1 MKRLIEIQQ
10 ALKVSKDSFNKF
22 GGFPYRSASQILE
35 KVKPLLAEKKL
46 SVLLSDNLE
55 CYANRVFLRATAG
68 VYDESGTCIAAS
80 TSSAELDQHKGM
92 SKEQQT
98 GSASSYARKYALC
111 GLFAIDDSSAD
122 PDSMQPIQVTTQ
134 QQESTQQQVSIPQ
147 ELQKIADADRQKIT
161 EDILSAETYE
171 SVKEL
176 LAINGIDIK
185 SKDWA
190 DLRNKLNEK
199 FAKK

>member
-10 ALKVSKDSFNKF
+10 ALKVSKDSFNNF
-22 GGFPYRSASQILE
+22 GGFPYRSASKILE

-55 CYANRVFLRATAG
+55 CYADRVFLRATAG

-80 TSSAELDQHKGM
+80 TSAAELDQHKGM

-134 QQESTQQQVSIPQ
+134 QQVSIPQ
-147 ELQKIADADRQKIT
+147 ELQNMADADRQKIT
-161 EDILSAETYE
+161 EDILNAETYE
-171 SVKEL
+171 RVKEL
-176 LAINGIDIK
+176 LTINGIDIK

>member
-35 KVKPLLAEKKL
+35 KVKPLLAERKL
-46 SVLLSDNLE
+46 SVLLSDTLE
-55 CYANRVFLRATAG
+55 CYANRVFLSATAG

-80 TSSAELDQHKGM
+80 TSAAELDQHKGM

-134 QQESTQQQVSIPQ
+134 QQASIPQ
-147 ELQKIADADRQKIT
+147 ELQNTADRQKIM
-161 EDILSAETYE
+161 EDILSAETYV

-176 LAINGIDIK
+176 LSINGIDIK

>member
-10 ALKVSKDSFNKF
+10 ALKVSKDNINKF
-22 GGFPYRSASQILE
+22 GGFTYRSASQILE

-80 TSSAELDQHKGM
+80 TSAAELDQHKGM

-122 PDSMQPIQVTTQ
+122 PDSMQPIQVT
-134 QQESTQQQVSIPQ
+134 SQQQVSISQ
-147 ELQKIADADRQKIT
+147 EIQSLADEDRQRIT
-161 EDILSAETYE
+161 KDILSAETYE
-171 SVKEL
+171 RVKEL
-176 LAINGIDIK
+176 LTINGIDIK

>member
-10 ALKVSKDSFNKF
+10 ALKVSKDNFNKF

-35 KVKPLLAEKKL
+35 KAKPLLAEKKL

-55 CYANRVFLRATAG
+55 CYANRVFLRATASI
-68 VYDESGTCIAAS
+68 YDESGTCIAAS
-80 TSSAELDQHKGM
+80 TSAAELDQHKGM

-134 QQESTQQQVSIPQ
+134 QQASIPQ
-147 ELQKIADADRQKIT
+147 ELQNTADRQKIT

-171 SVKEL
+171 NVKEL

>member
-10 ALKVSKDSFNKF
+10 ALKVSKDNINKF
-22 GGFPYRSASQILE
+22 GGFTYRSASQILE

-80 TSSAELDQHKGM
+80 TSAAELDQHKGM

-122 PDSMQPIQVTTQ
+122 PDSMQPIQVT
-134 QQESTQQQVSIPQ
+134 SQQQVSISQ
-147 ELQKIADADRQKIT
+147 EIQSLSDEDRQRIT
-161 EDILSAETYE
+161 KDILSAETYE
-171 SVKEL
+171 RVKEL
-176 LAINGIDIK
+176 LTINGIDIK

-190 DLRNKLNEK
+190 DLRDKLNEK

>member
-10 ALKVSKDSFNKF
+10 ALKVSKDNFNEF

-35 KVKPLLAEKKL
+35 KAKPLLAEKKL

-55 CYANRVFLRATAG
+55 CYANRVFLRATASI
-68 VYDESGTCIAAS
+68 YDESGTCIAAS
-80 TSSAELDQHKGM
+80 TSAAELDQHKGM

-134 QQESTQQQVSIPQ
+134 QQASIPQ
-147 ELQKIADADRQKIT
+147 ELQNTADRQKIT

-171 SVKEL
+171 NVKEL

>member
-10 ALKVSKDSFNKF
+10 ALKVSKDNFNNF

-35 KVKPLLAEKKL
+35 KVKPLLAERKL

-80 TSSAELDQHKGM
+80 TSAAELDQHKGM

-122 PDSMQPIQVTTQ
+122 PDSMQPIQIT
-134 QQESTQQQVSIPQ
+134 TQQQVSIPQ
-147 ELQKIADADRQKIT
+147 ELQNSADRQKIT
-161 EDILSAETYE
+161 EEVLSAETYE

>member
-10 ALKVSKDSFNKF
+10 ALKVSKDNFNKF

-55 CYANRVFLRATAG
+55 CYANRVFLRATASI
-68 VYDESGTCIAAS
+68 YDESGTCISAS
-80 TSSAELDQHKGM
+80 TSAAELDQHKGM

-122 PDSMQPIQVTTQ
+122 PDSMQPIQVT
-134 QQESTQQQVSIPQ
+134 SQQQVSISQ
-147 ELQKIADADRQKIT
+147 EIQSLTDEDRQRIT
-161 EDILSAETYE
+161 KDILSAETYE
-171 SVKEL
+171 RVKEL
-176 LAINGIDIK
+176 LTINGIDIK

-190 DLRNKLNEK
+190 DLRDKLNEK

>member
-10 ALKVSKDSFNKF
+10 ALKVSKDNFNKF

-80 TSSAELDQHKGM
+80 TSAAELDQHKGM

-111 GLFAIDDSSAD
+111 GLFAIDDSSED
-122 PDSMQPIQVTTQ
+122 PDTPDR
-134 QQESTQQQVSIPQ
+134 E
-147 ELQKIADADRQKIT
+147 KIM
-161 EDILSAETYE
+161 EEILSAETYE

>member
-10 ALKVSKDSFNKF
+10 ALKVSKDNFNKF

-80 TSSAELDQHKGM
+80 TSAAELDQHKGM

-134 QQESTQQQVSIPQ
+134 QQVSIPQ
-147 ELQKIADADRQKIT
+147 ESQKSAGEDRQKIT
-161 EDILSAETYE
+161 NEILRAETYE

-185 SKDWA
+185 SKEWA
-190 DLRNKLNEK
+190 DLRDKLNAK
-199 FAKK
+199 FLKK

>member
-35 KVKPLLAEKKL
+35 KVKPLLAERKL

-80 TSSAELDQHKGM
+80 TSAAELDQHKGM

-134 QQESTQQQVSIPQ
+134 QQESIPQ
-147 ELQKIADADRQKIT
+147 EIQSLADEDRQRIT
-161 EDILSAETYE
+161 KDILSAETYE
-171 SVKEL
+171 RVKEL
-176 LAINGIDIK
+176 LTINGIDIK

-199 FAKK
+199 FSKK

>member
-80 TSSAELDQHKGM
+80 TSAAELDQHKGM

-122 PDSMQPIQVTTQ
+122 PDSMQPIQVT
-134 QQESTQQQVSIPQ
+134 SQQVSIPQ
-147 ELQKIADADRQKIT
+147 EAQNTADRQKIT

-171 SVKEL
+171 NVKEL
-176 LAINGIDIK
+176 LFINDIDIK
-185 SKDWA
+185 SKEWA

>member
-134 QQESTQQQVSIPQ
+134 QQASIPQ
-147 ELQKIADADRQKIT
+147 ELQNTADRQKIT

-171 SVKEL
+171 NVKEL

>member
-10 ALKVSKDSFNKF
+10 ALKVSKDSFNNF
-22 GGFPYRSASQILE
+22 GGFPYRSASKILE

-55 CYANRVFLRATAG
+55 CYADRVFLRATAG

-80 TSSAELDQHKGM
+80 TSAAELDQHKGM

-111 GLFAIDDSSAD
+111 GLFAIDDSSED
-122 PDSMQPIQVTTQ
+122 PDAT
-134 QQESTQQQVSIPQ
+134 
-147 ELQKIADADRQKIT
+147 DRQKVMK
-161 EDILSAETYE
+161 EILSAETYE

-185 SKDWA
+185 SKEWA
-190 DLRNKLNEK
+190 DLRDKLNAK
-199 FAKK
+199 FLKK

>member
-10 ALKVSKDSFNKF
+10 ALKVSKDNINKF
-22 GGFPYRSASQILE
+22 GGFTYRSASQILE
-35 KVKPLLAEKKL
+35 KVKPLLAERKL
-46 SVLLSDNLE
+46 SVLLSDTLE

-80 TSSAELDQHKGM
+80 TSAAELDQHKGM

-122 PDSMQPIQVTTQ
+122 PDSMQPIQVT
-134 QQESTQQQVSIPQ
+134 SQQVSIPQ
-147 ELQKIADADRQKIT
+147 EAQNTADRQKIT

-171 SVKEL
+171 NVKEL
-176 LAINGIDIK
+176 LFINGIDIK
-185 SKDWA
+185 SKEWA

>member
-10 ALKVSKDSFNKF
+10 ALKVSKDNFNKF

-122 PDSMQPIQVTTQ
+122 PDSMQPIQIT
-134 QQESTQQQVSIPQ
+134 TQQQVSIPQ
-147 ELQKIADADRQKIT
+147 ELQNSADRQKIT
-161 EDILSAETYE
+161 EEVLSAETYE

>member
-10 ALKVSKDSFNKF
+10 ALKVSKDNFNKF

-122 PDSMQPIQVTTQ
+122 PDSMQPIQVTSQ
-134 QQESTQQQVSIPQ
+134 QNVDIPQ

-185 SKDWA
+185 SKDWS

>member
-35 KVKPLLAEKKL
+35 KAKPLLAEKKL

-55 CYANRVFLRATAG
+55 CYANRVFLRATASI
-68 VYDESGTCIAAS
+68 YDESGTCIAAS
-80 TSSAELDQHKGM
+80 TSAAELDQHKGM

-134 QQESTQQQVSIPQ
+134 QQASIPQ
-147 ELQKIADADRQKIT
+147 ELQNTADRQKIT

-171 SVKEL
+171 NVKEL

>member
-10 ALKVSKDSFNKF
+10 ALKVSKDNFNKF

-35 KVKPLLAEKKL
+35 KVGPLLAEKKL

-134 QQESTQQQVSIPQ
+134 QQASIPQ
-147 ELQKIADADRQKIT
+147 ELQNTADRQKIT

-171 SVKEL
+171 NVKEL

>member
-134 QQESTQQQVSIPQ
+134 QQASIPQ
-147 ELQKIADADRQKIT
+147 ELQNTADRQKIT

>member
-55 CYANRVFLRATAG
+55 CYANRVFLRATASI
-68 VYDESGTCIAAS
+68 YDESGTCIAAS

-122 PDSMQPIQVTTQ
+122 PDSMQPIQVTSQ
-134 QQESTQQQVSIPQ
+134 QQASIPQ
-147 ELQKIADADRQKIT
+147 ELQNTADRQKIT

-171 SVKEL
+171 NVKEL

-185 SKDWA
+185 SKDWS

>member
-10 ALKVSKDSFNKF
+10 ALKVSKDNFNKF

-35 KVKPLLAEKKL
+35 KAKPLLAEKKL

-55 CYANRVFLRATAG
+55 CYANRVFLRATASI
-68 VYDESGTCIAAS
+68 YDESGTCIAAS

-134 QQESTQQQVSIPQ
+134 QQASIPQ
-147 ELQKIADADRQKIT
+147 ELQNTADRQKIT

-171 SVKEL
+171 NVKEL

>member
-35 KVKPLLAEKKL
+35 KAKPLLAEKKL

-55 CYANRVFLRATAG
+55 CYANRLLLRATASI
-68 VYDESGTCIAAS
+68 YDESGTCIAAS
-80 TSSAELDQHKGM
+80 TSAAELDQHKGM

-134 QQESTQQQVSIPQ
+134 QQASIPQ
-147 ELQKIADADRQKIT
+147 ELQNTAYRQKIT

-171 SVKEL
+171 NVKEL

>member
-10 ALKVSKDSFNKF
+10 ALKVSKDNFNKF

-35 KVKPLLAEKKL
+35 KVKPLLAERNL

-80 TSSAELDQHKGM
+80 TSAAELDQHKGM

-134 QQESTQQQVSIPQ
+134 QVSIPQ
-147 ELQKIADADRQKIT
+147 EAQNTSGEDKEKTPKEKLT
-161 EDILSAETYE
+161 EKILSAETYE

-176 LAINGIDIK
+176 LATNGINIK
-185 SKDWA
+185 ADEWK
-190 DLRNKLNEK
+190 DLRDKLNAK
-199 FAKK
+199 FLKK

>member
-10 ALKVSKDSFNKF
+10 ALKVSKDNFNKF

-55 CYANRVFLRATAG
+55 CYADRVFLRATAG

-80 TSSAELDQHKGM
+80 TSAAELDQHKGM

-111 GLFAIDDSSAD
+111 GLFAIDDSSED
-122 PDSMQPIQVTTQ
+122 PDDPYRK
-134 QQESTQQQVSIPQ
+134 
-147 ELQKIADADRQKIT
+147 KII
-161 EDILSAETYE
+161 EEILSAETYE
-171 SVKEL
+171 KTKEV
-176 LAINGIDIK
+176 LAKYGIDVQ
-185 SKDWA
+185 SKGWEDV
-190 DLRNKLNEK
+190 RNKLNAK
-199 FAKK
+199 FLKK

>member
-35 KVKPLLAEKKL
+35 KAKPLLAEKKL

-134 QQESTQQQVSIPQ
+134 QQASIPQ
-147 ELQKIADADRQKIT
+147 ELQNTADRQKIT

-171 SVKEL
+171 NVKEL

>member
-35 KVKPLLAEKKL
+35 KAKPLLAEKKL

-55 CYANRVFLRATAG
+55 CYANRVFLRATASI
-68 VYDESGTCIAAS
+68 YDESGTCIAAS
-80 TSSAELDQHKGM
+80 TSAAELDQHKGM

-134 QQESTQQQVSIPQ
+134 QQASIPQ
-147 ELQKIADADRQKIT
+147 ELQNTADRQKIT

-171 SVKEL
+171 NVKDL

>member
-10 ALKVSKDSFNKF
+10 ALKVSKDNFNKF

-55 CYANRVFLRATAG
+55 CYANRVFLRATASI
-68 VYDESGTCIAAS
+68 YDESGTCIAAS
-80 TSSAELDQHKGM
+80 TSAAELDQHKGM

-122 PDSMQPIQVTTQ
+122 PDTPDR
-134 QQESTQQQVSIPQ
+134 E
-147 ELQKIADADRQKIT
+147 KIM
-161 EDILSAETYE
+161 EEILSAETYE

-185 SKDWA
+185 SKEWA
-190 DLRNKLNEK
+190 DLRDKLNAK
-199 FAKK
+199 FLKK

>member
-10 ALKVSKDSFNKF
+10 ALKVSKDNFNKF

-35 KVKPLLAEKKL
+35 KVKPMLAEKKL

-55 CYANRVFLRATAG
+55 CYADRVFLRATASI
-68 VYDESGTCIAAS
+68 YDESGTCIAAS

-122 PDSMQPIQVTTQ
+122 PDSMQPIQITTQ
-134 QQESTQQQVSIPQ
+134 KQVSIPQ
-147 ELQKIADADRQKIT
+147 ELQNSADRQKIMK
-161 EDILSAETYE
+161 EILSAETYE
-171 SVKEL
+171 ETKEL
-176 LAINGIDIK
+176 LDKYGIDVQ
-185 SKDWA
+185 SKGWE
-190 DLRNKLNEK
+190 DLRSKLNAK
-199 FAKK
+199 FLKK

>member
-10 ALKVSKDSFNKF
+10 ALKVSKDNFNKF

-80 TSSAELDQHKGM
+80 TSAAELDQHKGM

-134 QQESTQQQVSIPQ
+134 QQVSIPQ
-147 ELQKIADADRQKIT
+147 ESQNTADRQKIT
-161 EDILSAETYE
+161 NEILSAETYE

-190 DLRNKLNEK
+190 DLRNQLNEK

>member
-35 KVKPLLAEKKL
+35 KVKPLLAERKL

-68 VYDESGTCIAAS
+68 VYDESGKCIAVS
-80 TSSAELDQHKGM
+80 TSAAELDQHKGM

-122 PDSMQPIQVTTQ
+122 PDSMQPIHVTTQ
-134 QQESTQQQVSIPQ
+134 QQASISQ
-147 ELQKIADADRQKIT
+147 EIQSLSDEDRQRIT
-161 EDILSAETYE
+161 KDILSAETYE

-176 LAINGIDIK
+176 LFINGIDIK

>member
-55 CYANRVFLRATAG
+55 CYANRVFLHATAG

-134 QQESTQQQVSIPQ
+134 QQASIPQ
-147 ELQKIADADRQKIT
+147 ELQNTADRQKIT

-171 SVKEL
+171 NVKEL

>member
-10 ALKVSKDSFNKF
+10 ALKVSKDNFNKF

-35 KVKPLLAEKKL
+35 KAKPLLAEKKL

-55 CYANRVFLRATAG
+55 CYANRVFLRATASI
-68 VYDESGTCIAAS
+68 YDESGTCIAAS
-80 TSSAELDQHKGM
+80 TSAAELDQHKGM

-134 QQESTQQQVSIPQ
+134 QQVSIPQ
-147 ELQKIADADRQKIT
+147 ELQNIADRQKIT

-171 SVKEL
+171 NVKEL

-185 SKDWA
+185 SKDWS

>member
-10 ALKVSKDSFNKF
+10 ALKVSKDNFNKF

-55 CYANRVFLRATAG
+55 CYANRVFLRATASI
-68 VYDESGTCIAAS
+68 YDESGTCISAS
-80 TSSAELDQHKGM
+80 TSAAELDQHKGM

-134 QQESTQQQVSIPQ
+134 QQASIPQ
-147 ELQKIADADRQKIT
+147 ELQNTADRQKIT

-171 SVKEL
+171 NVKEL

>member
-10 ALKVSKDSFNKF
+10 ALKVSKDNFNKF

-55 CYANRVFLRATAG
+55 CYADRVFLRATAG

-80 TSSAELDQHKGM
+80 TSAAELDQHKGM

-134 QQESTQQQVSIPQ
+134 QQASIPQ
-147 ELQKIADADRQKIT
+147 ELQNTADRQKIT

-171 SVKEL
+171 NVKDL

>member
-10 ALKVSKDSFNKF
+10 ALKVSKDNINKF
-22 GGFPYRSASQILE
+22 GGFTYRSASQILE

-80 TSSAELDQHKGM
+80 TSAAELDQHKGM

-122 PDSMQPIQVTTQ
+122 PDSMQPIQVT
-134 QQESTQQQVSIPQ
+134 SQQQVSISQ
-147 ELQKIADADRQKIT
+147 EIQSLADEDRQRIT
-161 EDILSAETYE
+161 KDILSAETYE
-171 SVKEL
+171 RVKEL
-176 LAINGIDIK
+176 LTINGIDIK

-190 DLRNKLNEK
+190 DLRDKLNKK

>member
-10 ALKVSKDSFNKF
+10 ALKVSKDSFNNF
-22 GGFPYRSASQILE
+22 GGFPYRSASKILE
-35 KVKPLLAEKKL
+35 KVKPMLAEKKL

-55 CYANRVFLRATAG
+55 CYADRVFLRATASI
-68 VYDESGTCIAAS
+68 YDESGTCIAAS
-80 TSSAELDQHKGM
+80 TSAAELDQHRGM

-111 GLFAIDDSSAD
+111 GLFAIDDSSED
-122 PDSMQPIQVTTQ
+122 PD
-134 QQESTQQQVSIPQ
+134 
-147 ELQKIADADRQKIT
+147 ANDRQKIMK
-161 EDILSAETYE
+161 EILSAETYE
-171 SVKEL
+171 ETKEL
-176 LAINGIDIK
+176 LDKYGIDVQ
-185 SKDWA
+185 SKGWE

>member
-35 KVKPLLAEKKL
+35 KAKPLLAEKKL

-55 CYANRVFLRATAG
+55 CYANRVFLRATASI
-68 VYDESGTCIAAS
+68 YDESGTCIAAS
-80 TSSAELDQHKGM
+80 TSAAELDQHKGM

-134 QQESTQQQVSIPQ
+134 QQVSIQQ
-147 ELQKIADADRQKIT
+147 ELQNTADRQKIT

-171 SVKEL
+171 NVKEL

>member
-10 ALKVSKDSFNKF
+10 ALKVSKDNFNKF

-80 TSSAELDQHKGM
+80 TSAAELDQHKGM

-134 QQESTQQQVSIPQ
+134 QQASIPQ